1 MEYLK
6 VKCHRCGNSFHLY
19 NKDMSYDERPPMCP
33 HCLIRMDKT
42 QWERLINAYFTFAEV
57 NKNFRK
63 YHEDRGEPL
72 FQVEFLTEKKYV
84 KPKKIVLDDGFA
96 GQTGV
101 RTSME
106 DALKAMEK
114 PLADIV
120 RNPVPNRNIEDY
132 E

>member
-1 MEYLK
+1 M
-6 VKCHRCGNSFHLY
+6 
-19 NKDMSYDERPPMCP
+19 
-33 HCLIRMDKT
+33 
-42 QWERLINAYFTFAEV
+42 
-57 NKNFRK
+57 
-63 YHEDRGEPL
+63 
-72 FQVEFLTEKKYV
+72 TEKKYV
-84 KPKKIVLDDGFA
+84 EPKKIVLNDGFA

-101 RTSME
+101 STSME